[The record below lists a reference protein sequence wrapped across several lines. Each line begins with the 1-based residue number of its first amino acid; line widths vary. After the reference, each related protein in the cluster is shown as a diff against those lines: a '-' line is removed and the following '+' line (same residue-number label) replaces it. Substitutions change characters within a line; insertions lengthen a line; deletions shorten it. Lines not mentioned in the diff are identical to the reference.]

1 MTLDILKKT
10 SEIEKFFKW
19 HKKIFQGLTS
29 EHQALLALALLRQEI
44 EVRRSKSRKP
54 VWTNR
59 RFFFILGR
67 TRHNSLSLWPSPII
81 SISRNPLDLP
91 ERLKSGRNF
100 FPLALPEVLKV
111 ICLTFSVFRTQSNE
125 LVTILGSYIFNLG
138 PFPPVSLACLRWNPK
153 KWPEN
158 VLKPF
163 LETYSSRIYP
173 RATCRVLEKTRC
185 Y

>member
-1 MTLDILKKT
+1 MEQVKLAGPDIRASSPARIRTAEAGDWGK
-10 SEIEKFFKW
+10 
-19 HKKIFQGLTS
+19 
-29 EHQALLALALLRQEI
+29 AI
-44 EVRRSKSRKP
+44 EVSETGLNQPAIFLHSRANP
-54 VWTNR
+54 TQ
-59 RFFFILGR
+59 L
-67 TRHNSLSLWPSPII
+67 SLSLWPSPII

-111 ICLTFSVFRTQSNE
+111 IYLTFSVFRTQSNE
-125 LVTILGSYIFNLG
+125 LVTILGSYIFILG